1 VREIKPKLITA
12 IFGIIGLLVF
22 FILASKMD
30 LTLVKASLIEIG
42 IIPVAISL
50 FLVHIG
56 YILYS
61 LAWYLFLEGGI
72 SFLDVYLSIWAGVFI
87 HYIIP
92 AGLLSMDTFRIYV
105 ANKRGIDVPK
115 AALSVALHRITMLFP
130 FILSV
135 FLGMFY
141 LFISGLELSSA
152 GLKAVAITVVTAFLI
167 IFAFY
172 VSTNEKVL
180 INIISIIGRLAKRDL
195 TKEKRMA
202 EQYIDGFKLLKS
214 DKRLMATALILSF
227 GSWFFDIMPIFI
239 LFHALGRDIPFM
251 LGALIYSLN
260 IIMLRLSFGIPGN
273 VGFRE
278 WISVEILKT
287 FGIPS
292 ELAFAITLIMADV
305 IIFANQLV
313 FGFVAYMMAL
323 RRIHQVKGEGNSR
336 RELSEG
342 F

>member
-1 VREIKPKLITA
+1 MREIRSKLITV
-12 IFGIIGLLVF
+12 IFGVIGLVVF
-22 FILASKMD
+22 VILASKMD
-30 LTLVKASLIEIG
+30 LTLVKAALIEIG
-42 IIPVAISL
+42 IAPVAISL
-50 FLVHIG
+50 FLVHVG

-72 SFLDVYLSIWAGVFI
+72 SLLDVYLSIWAGVFI

-135 FLGMFY
+135 SLGMFY

-152 GLKAVAITVVTAFLI
+152 GVKAVAITVVTAFLI

-180 INIISIIGRLAKRDL
+180 MNIINLISRFAKRDL
-195 TKEKRMA
+195 TKEKHMA
-202 EQYIDGFKLLKS
+202 EQYIDGFKLLKGN
-214 DKRLMATALILSF
+214 KRLMTTALIISF

-273 VGFRE
+273 IGFRE

-287 FGIPS
+287 FGIAS

-305 IIFANQLV
+305 IVFANQLI
-313 FGFVAYMMAL
+313 FGFIAYMAAL
-323 RRIHQVKGEGNSR
+323 KRIHQVKEEKNTHKEG
-336 RELSEG
+336 
-342 F
+342 

>member
-1 VREIKPKLITA
+1 MKEIRPKLITA
-12 IFGIIGLLVF
+12 IFGIVGLVVF
-22 FILASKMD
+22 IILASRMD
-30 LTLVKASLIEIG
+30 IGQVKAALIEIG
-42 IIPVAISL
+42 PFPIMLSL
-50 FLVHIG
+50 LLVHIG
-56 YILYS
+56 YLLYS
-61 LAWYLFLEGGI
+61 LAWLMFLGG
-72 SFLDVYLSIWAGVFI
+72 SLCFLDVYLSIWAGVFI

-92 AGLLSMDTFRIYV
+92 AGLLSMDTFRIYI

-152 GLKAVAITVVTAFLI
+152 GIKAVGITVFTAFLI

-172 VSTNEKVL
+172 ASTNERVL
-180 INIISIIGRLAKRDL
+180 IGIINFIGKIAKRDI
-195 TKEKRMA
+195 TKEKHMA
-202 EQYIDGFKLLKS
+202 EQYIEGFRLLKS
-214 DKRLMATALILSF
+214 DKKLMATALMLSF
-227 GSWFFDIMPIFI
+227 SSWLFDIMPIFV
-239 LFHALGRDIPFM
+239 LFHALRIDISFM

-278 WISVEILKT
+278 WISVEILKA

-292 ELAFAITLIMADV
+292 ELGFAITLIMADV
-305 IIFANQLV
+305 VIFANQLV
-313 FGFVAYMMAL
+313 FGFIAYMLVL
-323 RRIHQVKGEGNSR
+323 RRIHKVEKSLNPS
-336 RELSEG
+336 
-342 F
+342 